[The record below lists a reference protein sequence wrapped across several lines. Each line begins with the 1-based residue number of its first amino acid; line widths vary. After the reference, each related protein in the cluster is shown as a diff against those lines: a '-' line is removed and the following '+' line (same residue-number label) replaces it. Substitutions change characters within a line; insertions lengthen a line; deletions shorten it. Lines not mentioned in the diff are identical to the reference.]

1 MGTQMKRKNIKIA
14 SEVFP
19 DFALRE
25 ITIADMEN
33 LRRWKNDNRRSFF
46 YQEEIS
52 SEQQKKWFEAYCTRP
67 DDYMFIVEENV
78 GTGSESH
85 LHAIGCMGFRMED
98 ERTID
103 LYNIIR
109 GERSMTHAT
118 MQNAMQMMLRYIAN
132 TFPALQIQCDVLK
145 NNPAVEWYQKC
156 GLAIW
161 EEREYYIMGIRK
173 EDIPEIPITVVDEE
187 RSKL

>member
-1 MGTQMKRKNIKIA
+1 MASIKRHSVKI
-14 SEVFP
+14 SSVQCINLC
-19 DFALRE
+19 LRE

-33 LRRWKNDNRRSFF
+33 LRRWKNDNRKSFF

-52 SEQQKKWFEAYCTRP
+52 SEQQKKWFEAYCARP

-78 GTGSESH
+78 GTGTESY
-85 LHAIGCMGFRMED
+85 LHAIGCMGFRVED

-109 GERSMTHAT
+109 GEGSRTRAT

-132 TFPALQIQCDVLK
+132 TFPALQIKCDVLK

-173 EDIPEIPITVVDEE
+173 KDIPEIPITVIDEE